1 MENSREQ
8 LRVECM
14 EIINQDACY
23 YPMGAIKVQGFG
35 KKLLE
40 RTQVSENDMQ
50 MNDMNAIGH
59 DEDIYKAIQIQS
71 RGLMNKTESLRTM
84 MLGIRSKGPALP
96 TFYLG
101 CFIWTFDTLSC
112 LSSSSGKG

>member
-1 MENSREQ
+1 
-8 LRVECM
+8 M

>member
-1 MENSREQ
+1 
-8 LRVECM
+8 
-14 EIINQDACY
+14 
-23 YPMGAIKVQGFG
+23 
-35 KKLLE
+35 
-40 RTQVSENDMQ
+40 
-50 MNDMNAIGH
+50 MNDMKAIGH
-59 DEDIYKAIQIQS
+59 DEDTYKAIQIQS

-84 MLGIRSKGPALP
+84 MLGVRSKGPALP